1 MANDKSNDRKAL
13 GILSET
19 VTAEFGPGATV
30 SKEIRR
36 AFTSGREIDRFTARA
51 AFDAL
56 QGAERGRIANKANRL
71 ATAYVQTQ
79 QPPKTEKPWKGPRSL
94 DIRGTGRDW
103 ASMDT
108 RQPRSRGRAK
118 PSGPP
123 SFLRPVSND

>member
-30 SKEIRR
+30 SREIRR

-56 QGAERGRIANKANRL
+56 PAPDRGRIASKANRL
-71 ATAYVQTQ
+71 ANAYAQSQ
-79 QPPKTEKPWKGPRSL
+79 EAPKTERPWMGPRGVNVK
-94 DIRGTGRDW
+94 GTSRDW
-103 ASMDT
+103 SDMDAG
-108 RQPRSRGRAK
+108 RPKSRGRGK